1 MYPTIN
7 KMKKILVT
15 GGTGYIGSHTVIELI
30 KLGYEVLVIDNLSNS
45 KAEVIDIIE
54 SITAVR
60 PHFEK
65 IEMCDKAALASY
77 FSKHSDIAAVIH
89 FAGMLQVAESV
100 ENPLKYYHNNMF
112 STINLLE
119 CMVAY
124 KIKNIVFS
132 SSCTVYGNPK
142 QLPVTETAPVQKA
155 MSPYGNTKQMGE
167 EILENVAKANDLNV
181 ITLRYF
187 NPIGAHE
194 SAKIGEIQHGVPHHL
209 IPYITETAAGIRK
222 QLNVFGGDYQT
233 HDGTCVRDYI
243 HVVDLAKA
251 HIAAISRLLT
261 EKNEA
266 KLEVFNI
273 GTGLGYSVLDIISAF
288 EKATSIKINYQIVD
302 RRPGDVEAVYADTT
316 LAEQK
321 LNWKTV
327 LSIEDMMRSAWN
339 WEQALAAKK

>member
-1 MYPTIN
+1 
-7 KMKKILVT
+7 
-15 GGTGYIGSHTVIELI
+15 
-30 KLGYEVLVIDNLSNS
+30 
-45 KAEVIDIIE
+45 
-54 SITAVR
+54 
-60 PHFEK
+60 
-65 IEMCDKAALASY
+65 
-77 FSKHSDIAAVIH
+77 
-89 FAGMLQVAESV
+89 
-100 ENPLKYYHNNMF
+100 
-112 STINLLE
+112 
-119 CMVAY
+119 MVAY

-132 SSCTVYGNPK
+132 SSCTVYGNPT

-167 EILENVAKANDLNV
+167 EILENVAKANDINV

-251 HIAAISRLLT
+251 HIAAISRLLSHS
-261 EKNEA
+261 NEA
-266 KLEVFNI
+266 KLEVYNI

-288 EKATSIKINYQIVD
+288 EKATNIKINYQIVD

>member
-1 MYPTIN
+1 
-7 KMKKILVT
+7 MKKILVT

-30 KLGYEVLVIDNLSNS
+30 NLGYEVLVIDNLSNS

-65 IEMCDKAALASY
+65 IEMCDKAALANY

-89 FAGMLQVAESV
+89 FASMLQVAESV

-132 SSCTVYGNPK
+132 SSCTVYGNPT

-167 EILENVAKANDLNV
+167 EILENVAKANDINV

-251 HIAAISRLLT
+251 HIAAISRLLSQS
-261 EKNEA
+261 NEA
-266 KLEVFNI
+266 KLEVYNI

-288 EKATSIKINYQIVD
+288 EKATNIKINYQIVD
-302 RRPGDVEAVYADTT
+302 RRPGDVEAVYADTR
-316 LAEQK
+316 LAENK
-321 LNWKTV
+321 LNWKAV

>member
-1 MYPTIN
+1 
-7 KMKKILVT
+7 MKKILVT

-65 IEMCDKAALASY
+65 IEMCDKAALANY
-77 FSKHSDIAAVIH
+77 FSKHSNIDAVIH
-89 FAGMLQVAESV
+89 FAGILQVAESV

-132 SSCTVYGNPK
+132 SSCTVYGNPT

-167 EILENVAKANDLNV
+167 EILENVAKANDINV

-251 HIAAISRLLT
+251 HIAAISRLLSQS
-261 EKNEA
+261 NEA
-266 KLEVFNI
+266 KLEVYNI

-288 EKATSIKINYQIVD
+288 EKATNIKINYQIVD
-302 RRPGDVEAVYADTT
+302 RRPGDVEAVYADTR
-316 LAEQK
+316 LAENK
-321 LNWKTV
+321 LNWKAV

>member
-1 MYPTIN
+1 
-7 KMKKILVT
+7 MKKILVT

-30 KLGYEVLVIDNLSNS
+30 NLGYEVLVIDNLSNS

-60 PHFEK
+60 PYFEK
-65 IEMCDKAALASY
+65 IEMCDKSALSNF
-77 FSKHSDIAAVIH
+77 FSKHADIDAVIH

-132 SSCTVYGNPK
+132 SSCTVYGNPT

-167 EILENVAKANDLNV
+167 EVLENVSKANDINV

-187 NPIGAHE
+187 NPIGAHD
-194 SAKIGEIQHGVPHHL
+194 SARIGEIQHGVPHHL
-209 IPYITETAAGIRK
+209 IPYITETAVGKRK

-251 HIAAISRLLT
+251 HIAAISRLI
-261 EKNEA
+261 ESKNEQ
-266 KLEVFNI
+266 KMEIYNI
-273 GTGLGYSVLDIISAF
+273 GTGLGYSVLDIIGAF
-288 EKATSIKINYQIVD
+288 DKATGLKINYQIVD
-302 RRPGDVEAVYADTT
+302 RRPGDVEAVYADTS

-321 LNWKTV
+321 LNWKAS
-327 LSIEDMMRSAWN
+327 LGIEDMMRSAWN
-339 WEQALAAKK
+339 WEQALGAKK

>member
-65 IEMCDKAALASY
+65 IEMCDKMALANF
-77 FSKHSDIAAVIH
+77 FSKHNNIDAVIH

-132 SSCTVYGNPK
+132 SSCTVYGNPT

-167 EILENVAKANDLNV
+167 EILENVAKANDINV

-251 HIAAISRLLT
+251 HIAAISRLLLQS
-261 EKNEA
+261 NEA
-266 KLEVFNI
+266 KLEVYNI

-288 EKATSIKINYQIVD
+288 EKATNIKINYQIVD

>member
-1 MYPTIN
+1 MNHGVYIATKNRENDVFKFLDSLVLN
-7 KMKKILVT
+7 KSIFE
-15 GGTGYIGSHTVIELI
+15 VII
-30 KLGYEVLVIDNLSNS
+30 IDNLSNS
-45 KAEVIDIIE
+45 SENVITGIVA
-54 SITAVR
+54 ITGKKPFFENLDVR
-60 PHFEK
+60 
-65 IEMCDKAALASY
+65 DKAAVQN
-77 FSKHSDIAAVIH
+77 FFKKHNDISGVIH
-89 FAGMLQVAESV
+89 FAASKAVGESV
-100 ENPLKYYHNNMF
+100 ENPLLYYENN
-112 STINLLE
+112 INSLVYLLQE
-119 CMVAY
+119 LQN
-124 KIKNIVFS
+124 KPSSNFIFS
-132 SSCTVYGNPK
+132 SSCTVYGQAEEMPI
-142 QLPVTETAPVQKA
+142 TENAPIQVA

-167 EILENVAKANDLNV
+167 EILENVAKANDINV

-251 HIAAISRLLT
+251 HIAAISRLLS

-288 EKATSIKINYQIVD
+288 EKVTNIKINYQIVD

>member
-1 MYPTIN
+1 
-7 KMKKILVT
+7 MKKILVT

-30 KLGYEVLVIDNLSNS
+30 NLGYEVLVIDNLSNS

-54 SITAVR
+54 SITTVR
-60 PHFEK
+60 PYFEK
-65 IEMCDKAALASY
+65 IEMCDKIALANF
-77 FSKHSDIAAVIH
+77 FSRHADIDAVIH

-132 SSCTVYGNPK
+132 SSCTVYGNPS

-167 EILENVAKANDLNV
+167 EVLENVSKANDINV

-187 NPIGAHE
+187 NPIGAHD
-194 SAKIGEIQHGVPHHL
+194 SARIGEIQHGVPHHL
-209 IPYITETAAGIRK
+209 IPYITETAVGKRK
-222 QLNVFGGDYQT
+222 QLNVFGGDYKT

-243 HVVDLAKA
+243 HVVDLGKA
-251 HIAAISRLLT
+251 HIAAISRLI
-261 EKNEA
+261 ENKNED
-266 KLEVFNI
+266 KMEIYNI
-273 GTGLGYSVLDIISAF
+273 GTGLGYSVLDIIGAF
-288 EKATSIKINYQIVD
+288 EKATGLKINYQIVD
-302 RRPGDVEAVYADTT
+302 RRPGDVEAVYADTS

-321 LNWKTV
+321 LNWKAS
-327 LSIEDMMRSAWN
+327 LGIEDMMRSAWN
-339 WEQALAAKK
+339 WEQALGAKK

>member
-1 MYPTIN
+1 
-7 KMKKILVT
+7 MKKILVT

-30 KLGYEVLVIDNLSNS
+30 NLGYEVLVIDNLSNS

-54 SITAVR
+54 SITTVR
-60 PHFEK
+60 PYFEK
-65 IEMCDKAALASY
+65 IEMCDKTALANF
-77 FSKHSDIAAVIH
+77 FSKHADIDAVIH

-132 SSCTVYGNPK
+132 SSCTVYGNPT

-167 EILENVAKANDLNV
+167 EVLENVAKANDINV

-187 NPIGAHE
+187 NPIGAHD
-194 SAKIGEIQHGVPHHL
+194 SARIGEIQHGVPHHL
-209 IPYITETAAGIRK
+209 IPYITETAVGKRK

-251 HIAAISRLLT
+251 HIAAISRLIT
-261 EKNEA
+261 QKNEA

-273 GTGLGYSVLDIISAF
+273 GTGLGYSVLDIIGAF
-288 EKATSIKINYQIVD
+288 EKATGLKINYQIVD
-302 RRPGDVEAVYADTT
+302 RRPGDVEAVYADTS

-321 LNWKTV
+321 LNWKAS

>member
-1 MYPTIN
+1 
-7 KMKKILVT
+7 MKKILVT

-30 KLGYEVLVIDNLSNS
+30 NLGYEVLVIDNLSNS

-60 PHFEK
+60 PYFEK
-65 IEMCDKAALASY
+65 IEMCDKTALANF
-77 FSKHSDIAAVIH
+77 FSKHADIDAVIH

-167 EILENVAKANDLNV
+167 EVLENVSKANDINV

-187 NPIGAHE
+187 NPIGAHD
-194 SAKIGEIQHGVPHHL
+194 SARIGEIQHGVPHHL
-209 IPYITETAAGIRK
+209 IPYITETAVGKRK

-251 HIAAISRLLT
+251 HIAAISRLI
-261 EKNEA
+261 ESKNEQ
-266 KLEVFNI
+266 KMEIYNI
-273 GTGLGYSVLDIISAF
+273 GTGLGYSVLDIIGAF
-288 EKATSIKINYQIVD
+288 EKATGLKINYQIVD
-302 RRPGDVEAVYADTT
+302 RRPGDVEAVYADTS

-321 LNWKTV
+321 LNWKAS
-327 LSIEDMMRSAWN
+327 LGIEDMMRSAWN
-339 WEQALAAKK
+339 WEQALGAKK

>member
-1 MYPTIN
+1 
-7 KMKKILVT
+7 MKKILVT

-65 IEMCDKAALASY
+65 IEMCDKAALANY

-132 SSCTVYGNPK
+132 SSCTVYGNPT

-167 EILENVAKANDLNV
+167 EILENVAKANDINV

-251 HIAAISRLLT
+251 HIAAISRLLSQ
-261 EKNEA
+261 KNEA

-273 GTGLGYSVLDIISAF
+273 GTGLGYSVLGIISAF
-288 EKATSIKINYQIVD
+288 EKATNIKINYQIVD
-302 RRPGDVEAVYADTT
+302 RRPGDVEAVYADTN
-316 LAEQK
+316 LAENK
-321 LNWKTV
+321 LNWKAV

>member
-1 MYPTIN
+1 
-7 KMKKILVT
+7 MKKILVT

-65 IEMCDKAALASY
+65 IEMCDKAALANY

-132 SSCTVYGNPK
+132 SSCTVYGNPT

-167 EILENVAKANDLNV
+167 EILENVAKANDINV

-251 HIAAISRLLT
+251 HIAAISRLLSQS
-261 EKNEA
+261 NEA
-266 KLEVFNI
+266 KLEVYNI

-288 EKATSIKINYQIVD
+288 EKATNIKINYQIVD
-302 RRPGDVEAVYADTT
+302 RRPGDVEAVYADTR
-316 LAEQK
+316 LAENK
-321 LNWKTV
+321 LNWKAV

>member
-1 MYPTIN
+1 
-7 KMKKILVT
+7 MKKILVT

-65 IEMCDKAALASY
+65 IEMCDKAALANY

-132 SSCTVYGNPK
+132 SSCTVYGNPT

-167 EILENVAKANDLNV
+167 EILENVAKANDINV

-243 HVVDLAKA
+243 LVVDLAKA
-251 HIAAISRLLT
+251 HIAAISRLLSQS
-261 EKNEA
+261 NEA

-288 EKATSIKINYQIVD
+288 EKATNIKINYQIVD

>member
-60 PHFEK
+60 PYFEK
-65 IEMCDKAALASY
+65 IEMCDKAELANY

-119 CMVAY
+119 CMVANR
-124 KIKNIVFS
+124 IKNIVFS
-132 SSCTVYGNPK
+132 SSCTVYGNPT

-167 EILENVAKANDLNV
+167 EILENVAKANDINV

-251 HIAAISRLLT
+251 HIAAISRLLS

-288 EKATSIKINYQIVD
+288 EKATNIKINYQIVD

-316 LAEQK
+316 LAEHK

>member
-1 MYPTIN
+1 
-7 KMKKILVT
+7 MKKILVT

-60 PHFEK
+60 PYFEK
-65 IEMCDKAALASY
+65 IEMCDKAELANY

-119 CMVAY
+119 CMVANR
-124 KIKNIVFS
+124 IKNIVFS
-132 SSCTVYGNPK
+132 SSCTVYGNPT

-167 EILENVAKANDLNV
+167 EILENVAKANDINV

-251 HIAAISRLLT
+251 HIAAISRLLS

-288 EKATSIKINYQIVD
+288 EKATNIKINYQIVD

-316 LAEQK
+316 LAEHK

>member
-1 MYPTIN
+1 
-7 KMKKILVT
+7 MKKILVT

-30 KLGYEVLVIDNLSNS
+30 NLGYEVLVIDNLSNS

-60 PHFEK
+60 PYFEK
-65 IEMCDKAALASY
+65 IEMCDKTALANF
-77 FSKHSDIAAVIH
+77 FSKHADIDAVIH

-132 SSCTVYGNPK
+132 SSCTVYGNPT

-167 EILENVAKANDLNV
+167 EVLENVSKANDINV

-187 NPIGAHE
+187 NPIGAHD
-194 SAKIGEIQHGVPHHL
+194 SARIGEIQHGVPHHL
-209 IPYITETAAGIRK
+209 IPYITETAVGKRK
-222 QLNVFGGDYQT
+222 QLNVFGGDYKT

-251 HIAAISRLLT
+251 HIAAISRLIDN
-261 EKNEA
+261 KNEQ
-266 KLEVFNI
+266 KMEIYNI
-273 GTGLGYSVLDIISAF
+273 GTGLGYSVLDIIGAF
-288 EKATSIKINYQIVD
+288 EKATSLKINYQIVD
-302 RRPGDVEAVYADTT
+302 RRPGDVEAVYADTS

-321 LNWKTV
+321 LNWKAS
-327 LSIEDMMRSAWN
+327 LGIEDMMRSAWN
-339 WEQALAAKK
+339 WEQALGAKK

>member
-1 MYPTIN
+1 
-7 KMKKILVT
+7 MKKILVT

-65 IEMCDKAALASY
+65 IEMCDKAALANY

-100 ENPLKYYHNNMF
+100 ENPLKYYQNNMF

-132 SSCTVYGNPK
+132 SSCTVYGNPT

-167 EILENVAKANDLNV
+167 EILENVAKANDINV

-251 HIAAISRLLT
+251 HIAAISRLLSQS
-261 EKNEA
+261 NEA
-266 KLEVFNI
+266 KLEVYNI

-288 EKATSIKINYQIVD
+288 EKATNIKINYQIVD

>member
-1 MYPTIN
+1 
-7 KMKKILVT
+7 MKKILVT

-30 KLGYEVLVIDNLSNS
+30 NLGYEVLVIDNLSNS

-60 PHFEK
+60 PYFEK
-65 IEMCDKAALASY
+65 IEMCDKSALANF
-77 FSKHSDIAAVIH
+77 FSKHADIDAVIH

-132 SSCTVYGNPK
+132 SSCTVYGNPT

-167 EILENVAKANDLNV
+167 EVLENVSKANDINV

-187 NPIGAHE
+187 NPIGAHD
-194 SAKIGEIQHGVPHHL
+194 SARIGEIQHGVPHHL
-209 IPYITETAAGIRK
+209 IPYITETAVGKRK

-251 HIAAISRLLT
+251 HIAAISRLI
-261 EKNEA
+261 ENKNEQ
-266 KLEVFNI
+266 KMEIYNI
-273 GTGLGYSVLDIISAF
+273 GTGLGYSVLDIIGAF
-288 EKATSIKINYQIVD
+288 EKATSLKINYQIVD
-302 RRPGDVEAVYADTT
+302 RRPGDVEAVYADTS

-321 LNWKTV
+321 LNWKAS
-327 LSIEDMMRSAWN
+327 LGIEDMMRSAWN
-339 WEQALAAKK
+339 WEQALGAKK

>member
-1 MYPTIN
+1 
-7 KMKKILVT
+7 MKKILVT

-65 IEMCDKAALASY
+65 IEMCDKAALANY
-77 FSKHSDIAAVIH
+77 FSKHADIAAVIH

-132 SSCTVYGNPK
+132 SSCTVYGNPT

-167 EILENVAKANDLNV
+167 EILENVAKANDINV

-251 HIAAISRLLT
+251 HIAAISRLLSHS
-261 EKNEA
+261 NEA
-266 KLEVFNI
+266 KLEVYNI

-288 EKATSIKINYQIVD
+288 EKATNIKINYQIVD